1 MVVDIDIEA
10 IQREWAAVTM
20 DTVVTMARP
29 IIAAH
34 PQPFRL
40 FPSVP
45 AGVAQRAIWGVT
57 GE

>member
-29 IIAAH
+29 IIAARH
-34 PQPFRL
+34 GGIRTVQVAMGGLRPG
-40 FPSVP
+40 P
-45 AGVAQRAIWGVT
+45 AHT
-57 GE
+57 K